1 MEEMEDAVTVLVVSD
16 GDDSLPSR
24 AMHLLLL
31 QTQPAAV
38 GPTE

>member
-24 AMHLLLL
+24 AMHLLL